1 MKKIRIVNLITGGPQ
16 QRRKGRGGG
25 GGGGWVQKPSNPRGQ
40 VPF

>member
-1 MKKIRIVNLITGGPQ
+1 MKIRIVNLITGGPQ

-25 GGGGWVQKPSNPRGQ
+25 GGGGGWVQKPSNPRGQ